1 MTLPA
6 FGPYGVR
13 YRSGNAASN
22 VYVRIESA
30 PGVLAE
36 LYSDAEGLT
45 PAANPIQTDDLGN
58 LFFHAVSGSYEMVV
72 GTERVPFFVAPLG
85 GSGGGFYTHVE
96 PDPTAVWNV
105 THNLGT
111 YREPLVFLDS
121 DPDQPVWTD
130 LLYPDANHTTI
141 IFPSPVSGRAEFA

>member
-13 YRSGNAASN
+13 YRSGTAASN
-22 VYVRIESA
+22 VTVRIESA

-36 LYSDAEGLT
+36 LFEDAEGAT

-58 LFFHAVSGSYEMVV
+58 LFFHAVSGSYEMVM
-72 GTERVPFFVAPLG
+72 GTERIPFFVPPLG
-85 GSGGGFYTHVE
+85 GGGGAIYTHVE
-96 PDPTAVWNV
+96 PDPTATWLV
-105 THNLGT
+105 THNLGQ

-121 DPDQPVWTD
+121 APTVPVYTD
-130 LLYPDANHTTI
+130 LVFTDANHMTI
-141 IFPSPVSGRAEFA
+141 IFPDPVSGRAEFA